1 MHSLPRRI
9 SLFAFMIVVAAICLV
24 CGIYKFWVFPPMLR
38 VDVPSANQVVV
49 DGNVLTLLDAEAV
62 IAKYAKQQRDGSKK
76 AFMKITVNE
85 NLAAPQRSALAD
97 KCFSRRLLNST
108 ITVPCSLAIWIT
120 LFADSQ

>member
-97 KCFSRRLLNST
+97 TVLQQASAQQYDHCAVQFSDLDYLIR
-108 ITVPCSLAIWIT
+108 
-120 LFADSQ
+120 